1 MKDPKRSKKVYIFWE
16 IVRIENRFAAIS
28 YYDQISHNIILP
40 SPPPPPKKGKDREEI
55 RQKKCVNS
63 QKYFRQKE
71 EPKNVGDLQRK
82 DKGKKPKVFLVSQFE
97 EFFLTFFASVR
108 QQQK

>member
-1 MKDPKRSKKVYIFWE
+1 MKDPKRSKKVYIFGE

-40 SPPPPPKKGKDREEI
+40 SPPFPKKGRIGRRSVKKMRQFPEIFSPKGGTKECGRPPKKRYGEKT
-55 RQKKCVNS
+55 
-63 QKYFRQKE
+63 
-71 EPKNVGDLQRK
+71 
-82 DKGKKPKVFLVSQFE
+82 KVFLVSQFE
-97 EFFLTFFASVR
+97 DFFNTFFASVR